1 MIKGKETVRNF
12 IKPHF
17 WRSCVCSSRVS
28 HGRSHTA
35 LPWSIFHKTHEC
47 REICRAKDAQS
58 YHEKGRFL
66 KSPAASL
73 TTFDRRI
80 CQLCSKKIA
89 KCLLFFSAKTRMS
102 TRKHQSHCAA
112 ARRFDP
118 PFPWTKVDTKKTHGK
133 STVAMTYTA
142 EVTFSPGK
150 NPTSSSKICIFP
162 TWQDL
167 QCPKA
172 SNSCVLSPSGR
183 LRECTMLSSLSLS
196 TTSKKVPRHLDVTA
210 MPQVGGPK
218 IQPEAYTKQR
228 RFPSRGTARAS
239 HWSDWIDDFKIL

>member
-28 HGRSHTA
+28 HGRSRTA

-47 REICRAKDAQS
+47 REIYRAKDAQS

-73 TTFDRRI
+73 TTFDKRI
-80 CQLCSKKIA
+80 CQLRQKSPNASSC
-89 KCLLFFSAKTRMS
+89 FFGQDSNVHEKASVTLRS
-102 TRKHQSHCAA
+102 SSSIRSSFSLDQGGH
-112 ARRFDP
+112 
-118 PFPWTKVDTKKTHGK
+118 KKTHGK

-142 EVTFSPGK
+142 EVTFSAGK

-218 IQPEAYTKQR
+218 IQGEAYTKQR
-228 RFPSRGTARAS
+228 RFRSRGTARAS

>member
-80 CQLCSKKIA
+80 CQLRRKKIA

-112 ARRFDP
+112 ARRFDH
-118 PFPWTKVDTKKTHGK
+118 PFPWTKVGTKKPMAKAQLQWPTQQK
-133 STVAMTYTA
+133 SR
-142 EVTFSPGK
+142 FPPGK
-150 NPTSSSKICIFP
+150 IQLLLRKFASFLRDKICNAPKRPTRAFCLRAEGCENAP
-162 TWQDL
+162 CYPHCHCPQLPRRFHGTLTWQP
-167 QCPKA
+167 CPKLEDPK
-172 SNSCVLSPSGR
+172 SKEKLTQNSDVSPA
-183 LRECTMLSSLSLS
+183 E
-196 TTSKKVPRHLDVTA
+196 A
-210 MPQVGGPK
+210 PQGHHTG
-218 IQPEAYTKQR
+218 AT
-228 RFPSRGTARAS
+228 G
-239 HWSDWIDDFKIL
+239 